1 VIISE
6 MYSRCRWA
14 GSEDMWFWLAM
25 IIRGRSQQERTRS
38 GLDKASAAIVELK
51 LVQAVSQGF
60 FIQIRLSV
68 AIRRL

>member
-1 VIISE
+1 
-6 MYSRCRWA
+6 
-14 GSEDMWFWLAM
+14 MWFWLAM